1 MEDNTSMARS
11 RRSADRAI
19 AISKLTTKGQ
29 ITVPLCVRQRLALEA
44 GDSVIFEESEAVAVR
59 IRKAEALD
67 LEFIAALSKTLPE
80 WNSGN
85 DDEAYRNL

>member
-1 MEDNTSMARS
+1 MTRS

-29 ITVPLCVRQRLALEA
+29 ITVPLCIRQRLALEA
-44 GDSVIFEESEAVAVR
+44 GDSVIFEESEAGAVR
-59 IRKAEALD
+59 IRKAQPLD
-67 LEFIAALSKTLPE
+67 LEFLSTLEKTLSE
-80 WNSGN
+80 WNSRN